1 MANHVAASARQL
13 SESVAA
19 NSPLA
24 QVISLRTVT
33 PARALKT
40 AEIVARTLRRLIV
53 DGELKDGDFLPTE
66 AELVNQFSVGRATL
80 REAVRLLESDGLIEV
95 RRGSRSGARVRIPG
109 AEIVARPAGMLL
121 QLAGATLDD
130 VMAAREAIEPAAAKW
145 LARQGTTAAF
155 DELRAILAD
164 EFPSA
169 WKSGRLAEAAATFHR
184 RLVELTDN
192 ATLSLIAGML
202 QEITERHTA
211 ETLRR
216 RRNLPKAHFERL
228 MVSYN
233 RLIDLLLDGD
243 GDGAEAHWR
252 RHLDT
257 TREVLLHGLGAVKVR
272 DLAM

>member
-19 NSPLA
+19 SSPQA

-80 REAVRLLESDGLIEV
+80 REALRLLESDGLIEV
-95 RRGSRSGARVRIPG
+95 RRGSHSGARVRIPG

-121 QLAGATLDD
+121 QVAGATLDD
-130 VMAAREAIEPAAAKW
+130 VMAARQAIEPAAAKW
-145 LARQGTTAAF
+145 LARQGITAAF
-155 DELRAILAD
+155 DELRALAD
-164 EFPSA
+164 EFPAA
-169 WKSGRLAEAAATFHR
+169 WKSGRLAEATATFDR
-184 RLVELTDN
+184 RLVELTGN

-202 QEITERHTA
+202 HEITDRHTA

-228 MVSYN
+228 MVSYT

-257 TREVLLHGLGAVKVR
+257 TREVLLYGLGAVKVR